1 MQSLTKP
8 PGLHQNVLTAGCS
21 PKTNQQINNFQ
32 PLTMNIK
39 AKVFEI
45 IDGDDQPSTRLNRIV
60 EMVIMTL
67 IIISVVSI
75 ILESFESLYGPFRG
89 YFWISELVIV
99 IIFSLEYLLRLWTA
113 DLKYPEKSK
122 LGARLRFIFS
132 GMGIIDLLAII
143 PFYLPFLVSLD
154 LRMMRMLR
162 ITRLLRILKLKRYS
176 RAMNIVSAVV
186 YEKRSELSLT
196 ISVTFLLLL
205 MSSTI
210 MYYLEH
216 DVQPDAFPDI
226 ITTLWWAVATLT
238 TVGYGDVY
246 PVTGWG
252 RLISG
257 IIALL
262 GIGVVALPTGIISAS
277 FIDELEKDKEEAAK
291 NKEAKSP
298 QKPFRYCPHCGEK
311 LEES

>member
-1 MQSLTKP
+1 MLVLRP
-8 PGLHQNVLTAGCS
+8 NVLTVGCS
-21 PKTNQQINNFQ
+21 PKTNKQINNV
-32 PLTMNIK
+32 LLLAMNIK
-39 AKVFEI
+39 TKIFDI
-45 IDGDDQPSTRLNRIV
+45 IDGGDRPPSRWNRVV
-60 EMVIMTL
+60 ETVIMTL

-75 ILESFESLYGPFRG
+75 ILESFESLYRRLRG
-89 YFWISELVIV
+89 YFYISELVIV

-154 LRMMRMLR
+154 LRVMRMLR

-176 RAMNIVSAVV
+176 KAMNIVSAVV

-277 FIDELEKDKEEAAK
+277 FIDELEKDKEEVTKTKAAAK
-291 NKEAKSP
+291 EEKSP
-298 QKPFRYCPHCGEK
+298 SKPFRYCPHCGEK
-311 LEES
+311 LEET